1 MTALLRLLAV
11 VAVLAAASAAT
22 AQVGS
27 LVPDPSVGEQSDTE
41 QQQADPAAGLS
52 GAELEQQAEAL
63 PPVFEDQAEW
73 ESLATRVEE
82 ALAAGRVS
90 TQVLDDLRGQLATW
104 RDRFLSRQTVN
115 AERIATLRDQIAALG
130 EPVPD
135 EDPRVTARRGALT
148 DRLQRLRA
156 PGLLAQ
162 EAHERA
168 DGLITEIDTI
178 IRDRQAD
185 TLRERVQSP
194 VNPLG
199 WAPTVTA
206 MVDGFRLIRAETL
219 TEWGN
224 EIRRRAALEAL
235 PFSGL
240 YLLAA
245 VVLLTRGP
253 HWAER
258 LQGRVTTRSKRGR
271 GVWRFLL
278 SLGAVVLPFL
288 GILALVRAIE
298 ILDLVGRRG
307 ALVLDSLPLAALMP
321 ILGHWMS
328 RMLLFPTVAGTA
340 PALEVDEDLR
350 SPGAR
355 LIVAMGYVL
364 ALTLVLSAF
373 MDATGFDAVPRGVV
387 TFACGLALAAV
398 LWRLARILRT
408 TNAAPAAEAE
418 TDPDDADATEDTT
431 PHSFRLVARRLLARA
446 LTALAALGVLAGLL
460 GYVAA
465 LELLVVP
472 AAISLFVLGL
482 LVILQRL
489 SVDLYTL
496 LSGIE
501 DGAQDALIPVLIG
514 FALTLL
520 SLPVLALV
528 WGARR
533 TDLTELLAR
542 AQEGFAL
549 GETRISPTDF
559 LTFALV
565 FAAAYTLTRLL
576 QGALRSSILPRTKLD
591 IGGRNAIVAGTGYV
605 GIVLAA
611 IVAIT
616 TAGID
621 LSGLAIVAGAL
632 SVGIGFGLQNIVS
645 NFVSGI
651 ILLIERPISEGDWIQ
666 VGTEMGYVRDISVRS
681 TRIETFDR
689 TDVIIPNAD
698 LVSGQVTNWTRG
710 NTVGRVIVPV
720 GVAYGTDPRRVEQI
734 LLEVARAHPLVTAN
748 PAPAVLFQG
757 FGDDSLQFEIRAIL
771 RDVNWVLFVKS
782 DMNHQIA
789 RRFAE
794 EGIEIPFPQRDLW
807 LRNPDTLHGAAVS
820 PAPDEP
826 PAGAGR
832 PAEPPLAPDV
842 DPDAGEAG

>member
-1 MTALLRLLAV
+1 MTAPLRLLAL
-11 VAVLAAASAAT
+11 VALVGAAGAAT

-27 LVPDPSVGEQSDTE
+27 LVPGPSAGEQSDTE
-41 QQQADPAAGLS
+41 QQQADRAAGMS
-52 GAELEQQAEAL
+52 DAELEQQAEAL

-73 ESLATRVEE
+73 DSLATRVEE

-90 TQVLDDLRGQLATW
+90 TQVLDDLRGQLAGW

-130 EPVPD
+130 EPVED
-135 EDPRVTARRGALT
+135 EDPRVTARRATLSE
-148 DRLQRLRA
+148 RLQRLRA
-156 PGLLAQ
+156 PSLLAQ

-194 VNPLG
+194 LNPLG
-199 WAPTVTA
+199 WTRTVTA
-206 MVDGFRLIRAETL
+206 MADGYRLIRTEIL
-219 TEWGN
+219 TEWRN

-235 PFSGL
+235 PFSAL
-240 YLLAA
+240 YLLAS

-253 HWAER
+253 HWAGR

-278 SLGAVVLPFL
+278 SLGSVVLPFL
-288 GILALVRAIE
+288 GILALLRGIE
-298 ILDLVGRRG
+298 MLDLVGRRG
-307 ALVLDSLPLAALMP
+307 DIVLDSLPLAALMP

-328 RMLLFPTVAGTA
+328 RMLLFPTVVGTA

-373 MDATGFDAVPRGVV
+373 MDATGFDAVPRAVV
-387 TFACGLALAAV
+387 TFACGVALAAV
-398 LWRLARILRT
+398 VWRLARVLRT
-408 TNAAPAAEAE
+408 TNAAPDPEPETEPSEA
-418 TDPDDADATEDTT
+418 DNSDGHT
-431 PHSFRLVARRLLARA
+431 PNAFRLIARRLLARA
-446 LTALAALGVLAGLL
+446 LTLLAATGVLAGLL

-465 LELLVVP
+465 FELLVVP

-514 FALTLL
+514 FALSLL

-542 AQEGFAL
+542 AREGFAI
-549 GETRISPTDF
+549 GDTRISPTDF

-591 IGGRNAIVAGTGYV
+591 IGGRNAIIAGTGYV
-605 GIVLAA
+605 GILLAA

-698 LVSGQVTNWTRG
+698 LVSGQVINWTRG

-720 GVAYGTDPRRVEQI
+720 GVAYGTDPRKVEDI
-734 LLEVARAHPLVTAN
+734 LMEIARAHPLVLAN
-748 PAPAVLFQG
+748 PAPTILFQG
-757 FGDDSLQFEIRAIL
+757 FGDNSLDFEIRAIL
-771 RDVNWVLFVKS
+771 RDVNWVVPVKS

-794 EGIEIPFPQRDLW
+794 EGIEIPFPQRELW
-807 LRNPDTLHGAAVS
+807 MRDPGTLRGATVS
-820 PAPDEP
+820 QASGGPAAE
-826 PAGAGR
+826 ATR
-832 PAEPPLAPDV
+832 PTGQPLAPDV

>member
-1 MTALLRLLAV
+1 MTTALRLLAL
-11 VAVLAAASAAT
+11 VALLGLSGVAA

-27 LVPDPSVGEQSDTE
+27 LVPDPSDAAGQDDGQGV
-41 QQQADPAAGLS
+41 DPAAG
-52 GAELEQQAEAL
+52 QAEAA
-63 PPVFEDQAEW
+63 PPAFKDMEAW
-73 ESLATRVEE
+73 ENLATRVEE

-90 TQVLDDLRGQLATW
+90 TQVLDDLRGQIADW
-104 RDRFLSRQTVN
+104 RDRFLARQSVN
-115 AERIATLRDQIAALG
+115 SARIATLRDQIAALG
-130 EPVPD
+130 EPSEA
-135 EDPRVTARRGALT
+135 EDARVTARRAVLN
-148 DRLQRLRA
+148 DRLQALRA

-162 EAHERA
+162 EAHARA
-168 DGLITEIDTI
+168 DGLISEIDTI

-194 VNPLG
+194 LNPLG
-199 WAPTVTA
+199 WARALSGLVE
-206 MVDGFRLIRAETL
+206 GYRLIRAEIVTQ
-219 TEWGN
+219 WRN
-224 EIRRRAALEAL
+224 EIRRSAALESL
-235 PFSGL
+235 PFAGF
-240 YLLAA
+240 YLLAGL
-245 VVLLTRGP
+245 VLLTRAP
-253 HWAER
+253 QWAGR
-258 LQGRVTTRSKRGR
+258 LQGRVATRSKRGR
-271 GVWRFLL
+271 GVWRFVL
-278 SLGAVVLPFL
+278 SLGAVILPYL
-288 GILALVRAIE
+288 GVQALVRAIE
-298 ILDLVGRRG
+298 LLDLAGRRG
-307 ALVLDSLPLAALMP
+307 ELVLDSLPLAALMA

-328 RMLLFPTVAGTA
+328 RMLLFPTVAGTS

-350 SPGAR
+350 GPGAR

-364 ALTLVLSAF
+364 ALTLVLTAF
-373 MDATGFDAVPRGVV
+373 MDATAFEAVPRAVV
-387 TFACGLALAAV
+387 TFAVGLALAVV
-398 LWRLARILRT
+398 LWRLARVLRT
-408 TNAAPAAEAE
+408 TNAAPDPEPEAE
-418 TDPDDADATEDTT
+418 PDAPDAEQNT
-431 PHSFRLVARRLLARA
+431 PHGFRRVARRLLARG
-446 LTALAALGVLAGLL
+446 LTALAAIGVLAGML
-460 GYVAA
+460 GYVAV

-514 FALTLL
+514 FALSLL

-533 TDLTELLAR
+533 TDLTELLTR

-549 GETRISPTDF
+549 GDTRISPTDF

-576 QGALRSSILPRTKLD
+576 QGALRSSILPRTKMD

-611 IVAIT
+611 IIAIT

-720 GVAYGTDPRRVEQI
+720 GVAYGTDPKKVEEI
-734 LLEVARAHPLVTAN
+734 LLEVARAHPLVLVN
-748 PAPAVLFQG
+748 PAPAALFQG
-757 FGDDSLQFEIRAIL
+757 FGDNSLDFEIRAIL

-782 DMNHQIA
+782 EMNHQIA

-807 LRNPDTLHGAAVS
+807 LRNPKTLRDQGAPLTGDAAR
-820 PAPDEP
+820 PADQPRAPD
-826 PAGAGR
+826 A
-832 PAEPPLAPDV
+832 
-842 DPDAGEAG
+842 DPDTGEAG

>member
-1 MTALLRLLAV
+1 MTALLRLLVV
-11 VAVLAAASAAT
+11 VAVLGLAGAAA

-27 LVPDPSVGEQSDTE
+27 LVPDPSESEQRE
-41 QQQADPAAGLS
+41 ADPAAGQS
-52 GAELEQQAEAL
+52 DAELAQRAEAL
-63 PPVFEDQAEW
+63 PPAFEDLGEW
-73 ESLATRVEE
+73 ENLATRVEE

-90 TQVLDDLRGQLATW
+90 TQVLDDLRGQLTVW
-104 RDRFLSRQTVN
+104 RDRFLSRQTIN
-115 AERIATLRDQIAALG
+115 RDRITTLRDQIAALG
-130 EPVPD
+130 DPVED
-135 EDPRVTARRGALT
+135 EDPRVTARRSTLSE
-148 DRLQRLRA
+148 RLQRLRA

-168 DGLITEIDTI
+168 DGLIAEIDTI

-194 VNPLG
+194 LNPLG
-199 WAPTVTA
+199 WAQA
-206 MVDGFRLIRAETL
+206 LSGLVDGYGLIRAEVL
-219 TEWGN
+219 SEWNN
-224 EIRRRAALEAL
+224 EIRRRSALEAL
-235 PFSGL
+235 PFSAL

-245 VVLLTRGP
+245 IVLLTRGP
-253 HWAER
+253 HWSER

-278 SLGAVVLPFL
+278 SLGTVVLPYL
-288 GILALVRAIE
+288 GVVALVQSIE

-307 ALVLDSLPLAALMP
+307 ALVLDSLPQAALMP

-328 RMLLFPTVAGTA
+328 RMLLFPTVAGAA

-350 SPGAR
+350 GPGAR
-355 LIVAMGYVL
+355 LIVLMGYVL
-364 ALTLVLSAF
+364 ALTLVLTAF
-373 MDATGFDAVPRGVV
+373 MDATAFDAVPRAVLI
-387 TFACGLALAAV
+387 FACGLALAVV
-398 LWRLARILRT
+398 LWRLARVLRT
-408 TNAAPAAEAE
+408 TNAEPAQEDE
-418 TDPDDADATEDTT
+418 TDPAEVDASQEHT
-431 PHSFRLVARRLLARA
+431 PHGFRLIARRLLARA
-446 LTALAALGVLAGLL
+446 LTLLAWIGVLAGLL

-465 LELLVVP
+465 FELLVVP

-514 FALTLL
+514 FALSLF

-542 AQEGFAL
+542 AQEGFAI

-576 QGALRSSILPRTKLD
+576 QGALRSSVLPRTKID

-605 GIVLAA
+605 GIVLAG
-611 IVAIT
+611 ILAIT

-710 NTVGRVIVPV
+710 NSVGRVIVPV
-720 GVAYGTDPRRVEQI
+720 GVAYGTDPKTVEDI
-734 LLEVARAHPLVTAN
+734 LLEIARAHPLVLAN

-757 FGDDSLQFEIRAIL
+757 FGENSLDFEIRAIL

-807 LRNPDTLHGAAVS
+807 LRNPDTLRGPGA
-820 PAPDEP
+820 PQAPEGPVGD
-826 PAGAGR
+826 AAR
-832 PAEPPLAPDV
+832 PADQSLATDT
-842 DPDAGEAG
+842 DPDGGEAG